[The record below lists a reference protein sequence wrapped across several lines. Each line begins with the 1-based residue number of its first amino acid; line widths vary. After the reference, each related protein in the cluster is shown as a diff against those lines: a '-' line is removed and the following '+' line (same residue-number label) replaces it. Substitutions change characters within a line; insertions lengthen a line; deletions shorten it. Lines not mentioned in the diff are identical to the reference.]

1 MPLSGFDRLPLRETM
16 HKGILRVVTVLI
28 LVLLNWAAAQASDY
42 KGGYFG
48 GKFGINDSS
57 ATGAINAPSASTFAY
72 GVQGGYL
79 EGGYNWD
86 ISTATLGMGAYA
98 DFNADEIHT
107 NGVEYGS
114 RAVGLD
120 VKLGMAF
127 DDWLFYGKV
136 GYGYSSGTKD
146 LAAVTGRS
154 PNAAIG
160 AEYKFASRWGAVVEY
175 KVDNF
180 SSQDASTS
188 IKNRVF
194 AFGLNYYFDRPERE
208 QAVVAAVPELEPEL
222 PDPDA
227 EAESAAEPPPDIG
240 SDIAS
245 GPAAAPAVNLD
256 PASWATLLEGKSVR
270 VEGGKF
276 VAGSVL
282 LETGVVS
289 GSVTLDQGSVKILDE
304 VANFAGRYPDA
315 KLELVGY
322 ADNVGT
328 DEFNQ
333 EQSLGRAVSARNYL
347 VKKGVAANRIT
358 TKGMGPKDP
367 IGDNNTYEGRI
378 ANRHVEILATV
389 KEQKKDS
396 TASSVPKPQISP
408 VPAATSDHE
417 SWKLLLADK
426 PVLVY
431 IAGAGFVS
439 GGDKRSEKISKEL
452 DEIVEFSGKYPEKN
466 LELVGY
472 ADSTGSAKSNQKLS
486 LQRAESV
493 TKYLVDKGVAA
504 SRIITS
510 GAGSANPV
518 GDNATK
524 AGRIKNRR
532 VEIRA
537 VARGQKKSGE
547 VTPVPSPVA
556 VSVPA
561 TAPITWKLLLEEKPV
576 LVNIE
581 GTSFDSGSGMP
592 TPKVVEELD
601 EVVGFAGRYPD
612 SKFEL
617 TGYTDST
624 GSAEFNQKLS
634 LARAESVKKY
644 LVGKGVSPG
653 RITTNSGGSAKPVG
667 DNKTKEGRAKNRR
680 VEIHSIAG
688 QPKNPQ

>member
-1 MPLSGFDRLPLRETM
+1 M
-16 HKGILRVVTVLI
+16 HKGILRVVMVLMS
-28 LVLLNWAAAQASDY
+28 VLLNMAAAQASDY

-48 GKFGINDSS
+48 GKFGINNST
-57 ATGAINAPSASTFAY
+57 ATGAISAPSASTFAY

-86 ISTATLGMGAYA
+86 VSAVTLGMGAYA
-98 DFNADEIHT
+98 DFNADEIHF

-114 RAVGLD
+114 RAIGLD
-120 VKLGMAF
+120 VKLGKTY
-127 DDWLFYGKV
+127 DDWFFYGKA
-136 GYGYSSGTKD
+136 GYGYSTGTKD
-146 LAAVTGRS
+146 LAAVAGRS
-154 PNAAIG
+154 PNAAVG

-175 KVDNF
+175 KIDNF

-188 IKNRVF
+188 IKNRIF

-245 GPAAAPAVNLD
+245 GPEVAPAANLD
-256 PASWATLLEGKSVR
+256 PESWATLLEGKSVR

-289 GSVTLDQGSVKILDE
+289 GSVMLDQGSVKILDD
-304 VANFAGRYPDA
+304 VAGFVARYPDA
-315 KLELVGY
+315 KLELTGY
-322 ADNVGT
+322 ADNVGS

-333 EQSLGRAVSARNYL
+333 EQSLGRAVAAKNYL
-347 VKKGVAANRIT
+347 VKKGVAANRIS
-358 TKGMGPKDP
+358 TKGEGPKDP

-378 ANRHVEILATV
+378 ANRRVEIRATV
-389 KEQKKDS
+389 KAQKKES
-396 TASSVPKPQISP
+396 TASSVPKPQLLP
-408 VPAATSDHE
+408 VPAATSEPE

-439 GGDKRSEKISKEL
+439 GADRRNAKIGKEL
-452 DEIVEFSGKYPEKN
+452 DEIVEFAGKYPEKN
-466 LELVGY
+466 FELVGY

-504 SRIITS
+504 SRIMTS
-510 GAGSANPV
+510 GAGSAHPV
-518 GDNATK
+518 GDNNTK
-524 AGRIKNRR
+524 AGRAKNRR
-532 VEIRA
+532 VEIRS
-537 VARGQKKSGE
+537 VAKGQMKPGV
-547 VTPVPSPVA
+547 VTPAPSPVT

-561 TAPITWKLLLEEKPV
+561 TAPVTWKILLEEKPV
-576 LVNIE
+576 LVNLE

-592 TPKVVEELD
+592 SPKVVEELD
-601 EVVGFAGRYPD
+601 EVVGFAGKYPD

-624 GSAEFNQKLS
+624 GSAELNQKLS
-634 LARAESVKKY
+634 LMRAESVKKY

-653 RITTNSGGSAKPVG
+653 RITTNSGGSANPVG
-667 DNKTKEGRAKNRR
+667 DNKTKEGRARNRR
-680 VEIHSIAG
+680 VEIHSVAG
-688 QPKNPQ
+688 QAKKSQ